1 MNRAQESS
9 GETGAVN
16 STPPPAASFGKVYR
30 RLLSYA
36 RPHRGMFMIGVLG
49 MALFAATDGAFAFF
63 VQKFIK
69 GMNDAQFTTLTSG
82 NPEIF
87 WLIPIGAPV
96 LFLLR
101 GIGDYMSN
109 YFPGYVGR
117 QVIKGIRGDLFRQY
131 LHLPASYYDRTSGGM
146 LLSRLTFN
154 IEQVAEATTKSITSL
169 IRDSLTIVVLI
180 GSMFYFSVWLA
191 ICVFLIA
198 PPISWLVRKVSSSFR
213 RYSARIQASMG
224 DITRVVKEA
233 LDGHR
238 VIKVFNAQEQEATNF
253 EKVNEHNRR
262 SNMKLIAARATSNP
276 VVQFIASLAL
286 GVILWVALRQIAE
299 GQLALD
305 SFMGFLT
312 AMLMTTAPLKRLM
325 DSFVPLAQGVA
336 AGASVFEVLDA
347 PAEDYKSGRVL
358 GRLSGAVEFRN
369 VSFEYSSEKGE
380 VLHSVSLA
388 VPAGKTIAIVGRSGS
403 GKSTLVALVP
413 RIYDTT
419 AGQVLVDGA
428 DVRECNLRDLR
439 ENVALVSQDVL
450 LFNDSIRNNIAF
462 GVEKPDPK
470 AVEAAAKAAYVDEF
484 AAELPQGMDTEVG
497 DRGALLSGGQRQR
510 IAIARALLKDAPI
523 LILDEAMS
531 ALDNESERRIQQ
543 ALEGLM
549 RNRTTLVIAHRLTTI
564 EHADEIV
571 VMEEGRIVERG
582 THAELVERDG
592 AYASLKRAAF
602 RN

>member
-1 MNRAQESS
+1 MNSA
-9 GETGAVN
+9 
-16 STPPPAASFGKVYR
+16 PPPPIPSAAKVYK
-30 RLLSYA
+30 RLLGYA

-69 GMNDAQFTTLTSG
+69 GMNDAQFASLTG
-82 NPEIF
+82 AYPEIF
-87 WLIPIGAPV
+87 LLIPIGAPI

-117 QVIKGIRGDLFRQY
+117 QVIKSIRGDLFRQY
-131 LHLPASYYDRTSGGM
+131 LHLPASYYDRVSGGM

-180 GSMFYFSVWLA
+180 GSMFWFSWHLA
-191 ICVFLIA
+191 VFVFLIA
-198 PPISWLVRKVSSSFR
+198 PPLSWLVRKVSSSFR

-224 DITRVVKEA
+224 DVTRVVKEA
-233 LDGHR
+233 LDGQR
-238 VIKVFNAQEQEATNF
+238 VIKVFNAQTQEAADF

-286 GVILWVALRQIAE
+286 GGILWVALRQIAHGE
-299 GQLALD
+299 LALD

-312 AMLMTTAPLKRLM
+312 ALLMTTQPLKRLM

-336 AGASVFEVLDA
+336 AGASVFEVLDT
-347 PAEDYKSGRVL
+347 PSEDFKSGRAL
-358 GRLSGAVEFRN
+358 GRVAGAVEFRD
-369 VSFEYSSEKGE
+369 VSFEYSEEKGG

-388 VPAGKTIAIVGRSGS
+388 VAAGKTVAIVGRSGS

-413 RIYDTT
+413 RIYDATS
-419 AGQVLVDGA
+419 GEVLVDGVN
-428 DVRECNLRDLR
+428 VRDCNLRDLR

-462 GVEKPDPK
+462 GVDKPDPQ

-523 LILDEAMS
+523 LILDEATS
-531 ALDNESERRIQQ
+531 ALDNESKRRIQQ
-543 ALEGLM
+543 ALVALM
-549 RNRTTLVIAHRLTTI
+549 RNRTTLVIAHRLSTI

-571 VMEEGRIVERG
+571 VMEEGRVVERG
-582 THAELVERDG
+582 THAELAARNG
-592 AYASLKRAAF
+592 AYSLLRSAEF